1 MEQNQTVKKPSFGY
15 ALFTVAASF
24 AVIMIPALTWGA
36 KIHPLFLLSYL
47 VALPLCLRL
56 GVSYKML
63 QDGMV
68 QSCSRAMVP
77 IMILLINGGLV
88 GTWNASGTV
97 PLIINLGIK
106 FISPQF
112 FLVAAFLLCILCSLI
127 TGTSW
132 GTCGTAGL
140 ALAGIGMGMGINP
153 LITAGAICSGAFFG
167 DTISPLSD
175 GPNLCAGVTGVD
187 IFVGIKHQAK
197 VTVPSGLICALIY
210 LVIGMNAGNGT
221 VDYTTINSI
230 SNAIEGN
237 FRLGIVAV
245 IPMIIVFGMLALKK
259 PSIPSLLTGAF
270 AGGIIACL
278 AEGKTIPEVISYFW
292 GGYSI
297 ESGVDMVDTLL
308 NRGGI
313 TSMSST
319 AILFLFAFG
328 LFGVL
333 NAAGIIDALVE
344 PLTKRLRSKL
354 SVILATV
361 MMSLLGNAIGA
372 SSNFAYVFAGNIMVP
387 VYERTKLEKVNLTR
401 TLAVGC
407 TAMCT
412 LLPWNMNSVVA
423 AGYIGV
429 SPAQLIPYSF
439 FAYVTPVVLLIVT
452 ILGFDT
458 KYVGETSAPRKSK

>member
-1 MEQNQTVKKPSFGY
+1 MNTTVKKPSFGY
-15 ALFTVAASF
+15 ALFTVVAVF
-24 AVIMIPALTWGA
+24 AVIMIPALAWGA
-36 KIHPLFLLSYL
+36 KIHPLFLLSFL

-56 GVSYKML
+56 GVSYKTL
-63 QDGMV
+63 QDGLV
-68 QSCSRAMVP
+68 QACTRAIVP

-88 GTWNASGTV
+88 GTWNAAGTV
-97 PLIINLGIK
+97 PLIIDLGIK

-112 FLVAAFLLCILCSLI
+112 FLVAAFLLCVMCSMV

-175 GPNLCAGVTGVD
+175 GPNLCSGITGVD
-187 IFVGIKHQAK
+187 LFVGIKHQAK
-197 VTVPSGLICALIY
+197 VTVPSGIICAGIY
-210 LVIGMNAGNGT
+210 LVMGLVLAGSGE
-221 VDYTTINSI
+221 VDYTTVNGI
-230 SNAIEGN
+230 SSTLESN
-237 FRLGIVAV
+237 FHLGIAAV

-270 AGGIIACL
+270 AGGVIACL
-278 AEGKTIPEVISYFW
+278 VEGKSIADIITYFW

-297 ESGVDMVDTLL
+297 QSGNEMVDTLL

-313 TSMSST
+313 TSMSGT
-319 AILFLFAFG
+319 AILFIFAFG

-344 PLTKRLRSKL
+344 PLTKRLHSKL
-354 SVILATV
+354 SVIGATV
-361 MMSLLGNAIGA
+361 LMSVLGNAIGA
-372 SSNFAYVFAGNIMVP
+372 SSNFAYVFAGNIMAP
-387 VYERTKLEKVNLTR
+387 IYDRTGMEKVNLSR
-401 TLAVGC
+401 ALAVGC

-429 SPAQLIPYSF
+429 SPAQLIPFSF
-439 FAYVTPVVLLIVT
+439 FAYVTPIVLLVVT
-452 ILGFDT
+452 LLGFDT
-458 KYVGETSAPRKSK
+458 KYTSEKERQTAKK